1 LLNLQSL
8 QRWGVPS
15 LSLLVALISWA
26 TFSVSQPAWLSAAQE
41 LSTDWAWRLLAKTQD
56 ERRVILVDI
65 DERSL
70 QEIGPWPW
78 PRETQAKLLDKLG
91 EQGVSLL
98 AIDVVFTSGQS
109 GDDVLSKALSQHRP
123 VLAQAFAM
131 PQQGGQ
137 TKVGQLA
144 GALDWPSCPAP
155 FSEASGFLANHEGLI
170 KPMKPPLLAGH
181 ITPRL
186 SQDGVVRQQPAVLC
200 FQEKAYPALGIA
212 AASEGAQIASWS
224 LQRGKAWTDAPWLL
238 TSSSGAFQA
247 VPLSKDGDIRVPW
260 WSQPSSFVS
269 VPAADLLSGK
279 VPKGLF
285 GNAWALLG
293 SSAFG
298 LNDTIATPFASAAA
312 GMLVH
317 AQVLTGMIDGRVPF
331 TPIGSQSMQAAAALL
346 GFLLLVMLS
355 TLSKRQAK
363 TSATKPTN
371 SSGTISVIAPFP
383 IQLFPLLGLCWAVAL
398 WALHLGLLQTQGWV
412 VGWLL
417 PALTVFIASLTWGIL
432 EHTKS
437 RIDRERLYTHLSSY
451 LPAPVAAA
459 LALQPPSSAI
469 KASTRMVSVMFADIR
484 NFSAYCEARPPQE
497 AAAVLHAF
505 FSTATRVV
513 EDNDGVIE
521 AFQGDAVLA
530 VWYGEEYES
539 GQNPIGA
546 SFSKKQSSFNGLSNL
561 SNYGAQRAMK
571 AAAELYA
578 AMQGSLPDPAPA
590 GLEPLALGLGLEC
603 GPAMAGSFG
612 LASRRTH
619 MVLGRTV
626 TIASRL
632 VEMTADLA
640 HPILVGEG
648 LAAQIAGDGLQSMG
662 TFLLDGLR
670 VPHHVYAYRLAQTI
684 AKHSTDLSSTVGSV
698 VHIRAGACD

>member
-1 LLNLQSL
+1 M
-8 QRWGVPS
+8 QRWGVAA
-15 LSLLVALISWA
+15 LSLLVALISWSVL
-26 TFSVSQPAWLSAAQE
+26 SVSQPSWLSSAQE
-41 LSTDWAWRLLAKTQD
+41 LSTDWAWRLLAKSQD

-78 PRETQAKLLDKLG
+78 PRETQAKLLDKLA
-91 EQGVSLL
+91 EQGASLQTL
-98 AIDVVFTSGQS
+98 DVVFTAGQP
-109 GDDVLSKALSQHRP
+109 GDDLLSAAFNKHRP
-123 VLAQAFAM
+123 VLAQAFAL

-137 TKVGQLA
+137 TKVGQLT

-155 FSEASGFLANHEGLI
+155 FSEASGFLANYDGLL
-170 KPMKPPLLAGH
+170 KPVTPPVLAGH

-186 SQDGVVRQQPAVLC
+186 SQDGVVRHQPAVLC
-200 FQEKAYPALGIA
+200 YQDKAYPALGIA
-212 AASEGAQIASWS
+212 AASQGAQIASWS
-224 LQRGKAWTDAPWLL
+224 LQRGKSWSDPPWLM

-247 VPLSKDGDIRVPW
+247 VPLGKEGDIRVPW
-260 WSQPSSFVS
+260 WSQPDSFVS
-269 VPAADLLSGK
+269 VSAADLLSGR
-279 VPKGLF
+279 VPKGLLT
-285 GNAWALLG
+285 NAWALVG

-331 TPIGSQSMQAAAALL
+331 TPVGTLALQALVALS
-346 GFLLLVMLS
+346 GFLLLLALS
-355 TLSKRQAK
+355 YLSQRQAK
-363 TSATKPTN
+363 SSATMLGN
-371 SSGTISVIAPFP
+371 LNIAPFP
-383 IQLFPLLGLCWAVAL
+383 VQVFPLLGLAWAIAL
-398 WALHLGLLQTQGWV
+398 WALHLLLLQNQGWV

-417 PALTVFIASLTWGIL
+417 PALTVFVASLVWGIL

-437 RIDRERLYTHLSSY
+437 RIDRDRLYSHLSSY

-505 FSTATRVV
+505 FSTATRVIEV
-513 EDNDGVIE
+513 NGGVIE

-530 VWYGEEYES
+530 VWYGEEYAGDPYKENNS
-539 GQNPIGA
+539 SQNNLYAEQGK
-546 SFSKKQSSFNGLSNL
+546 SK
-561 SNYGAQRAMK
+561 GAQRSMK

-590 GLEPLALGLGLEC
+590 GLEPLALGVGLES

-619 MVLGRTV
+619 MVMGRTV

-648 LAAQIAGDGLQSMG
+648 LAAQLAGEGLESMG

-670 VPHHVYAYRLAQTI
+670 VPHHVYAYKLLDA
-684 AKHSTDLSSTVGSV
+684 ASV
-698 VHIRAGACD
+698 S

>member
-1 LLNLQSL
+1 M
-8 QRWGVPS
+8 QRWGVAA
-15 LSLLVALISWA
+15 LSLMIALISW
-26 TFSVSQPAWLSAAQE
+26 TVLSVAQPAWLGAAQE
-41 LSTDWAWRLLAKTQD
+41 LSTDWAWRLLAKSQD

-70 QEIGPWPW
+70 LEIGPWPW
-78 PRETQAKLLDKLG
+78 PRATQAKLLDKLA
-91 EQGVSLL
+91 EQGVSLQ
-98 AIDVVFTSGQS
+98 AVDIVFTVGQT
-109 GDDVLSKALSQHRP
+109 GDDVLAKALSQHHP
-123 VLAQAFAM
+123 VLAQAFAL

-137 TKVGQLA
+137 TKVGLLS

-155 FSEASGFLANHEGLI
+155 FSEASGFLANHDGLI
-170 KPMKPPLLAGH
+170 KQITPQVLVGH

-186 SQDGVVRQQPAVLC
+186 SQDGVVRHQPAVLC
-200 FQEKAYPALGIA
+200 FQDKAYPALGIA
-212 AASEGAQIASWS
+212 AASQGAQIAAWS
-224 LQRGKAWTDAPWLL
+224 LQRGKAWSDAPWLF

-247 VPLSKDGDIRVPW
+247 VPLGKEGDIRVPW
-260 WSQPSSFVS
+260 WSQPDSFVS
-269 VPAADLLSGK
+269 VSAADLLSGK
-279 VPKGLF
+279 VPKGLLI
-285 GNAWALLG
+285 NAWALVG

-317 AQVLTGMIDGRVPF
+317 AQMLTGMIDGRVPF
-331 TPIGSQSMQAAAALL
+331 APLGSQALQAVGALA
-346 GFLLLVMLS
+346 GFLLLVVLS
-355 TLSKRQAK
+355 LVAHRKSNVT
-363 TSATKPTN
+363 
-371 SSGTISVIAPFP
+371 APFP
-383 IQLFPLLGLCWAVAL
+383 VQLFPLLGLGWAVAL
-398 WALHLGLLQTQGWV
+398 WALHLALLQSQSWV

-417 PALTVFIASLTWGIL
+417 PALTVFVASLAWGIL

-437 RIDRERLYTHLSSY
+437 RIDRDRLYSHLSSY

-484 NFSAYCEARPPQE
+484 NFSAYCEARPPKE

-513 EDNDGVIE
+513 EANGGVIE

-530 VWYGEEYES
+530 VWYGEEYDA
-539 GQNPIGA
+539 GQEAPGA
-546 SFSKKQSSFNGLSNL
+546 TNGKQSGSPNGLSGL
-561 SNYGAQRAMK
+561 SSIGAQRSMK
-571 AAAELYA
+571 AAAELYM
-578 AMQGSLPDPAPA
+578 AMQGSLPDTAPA
-590 GLEPLALGLGLEC
+590 GIELLALGVGLEC

-619 MVLGRTV
+619 MVMGRTV

-648 LAAQIAGDGLQSMG
+648 LAAQLAGERLQSMG

-670 VPHHVYAYRLAQTI
+670 VPHHVYAY
-684 AKHSTDLSSTVGSV
+684 KLSHINEKLSAASKSSAGSV
-698 VHIRAGACD
+698 VQIRAGGSD

>member
-1 LLNLQSL
+1 M
-8 QRWGVPS
+8 QRWGVAA
-15 LSLLVALISWA
+15 LSLLVALLSWA
-26 TFSVSQPAWLSAAQE
+26 ALSVSQPAWLDAAQE
-41 LSTDWAWRLLAKTQD
+41 LSTDWAWRLLANSQD
-56 ERRVILVDI
+56 ERRVILIDI

-70 QEIGPWPW
+70 QEVGPWPW
-78 PRETQAKLLDKLG
+78 PRETQAKLLDKLA
-91 EQGVSLL
+91 EHGVSLQ
-98 AIDVVFTSGQS
+98 AIDFLFTAGQQ
-109 GDDVLSKALSQHRP
+109 GDDVLLKAFGQYRP
-123 VLAQAFAM
+123 VLAQAFAL

-137 TKVGQLA
+137 TKVGQLS
-144 GALDWPSCPAP
+144 GAFDWPSCPAP

-170 KPMKPPLLAGH
+170 KPVKPPVLVGH

-186 SQDGVVRQQPAVLC
+186 SQDGVVRHQPAVLC
-200 FQEKAYPALGIA
+200 FQDNAYPALGIA

-224 LQRGKAWTDAPWLL
+224 LQRGKAWSDAPWLL
-238 TSSSGAFQA
+238 ISSSGAFQA
-247 VPLSKDGDIRVPW
+247 VPLGKEGDIRVPW
-260 WSQPSSFVS
+260 WSQPDSFVS
-269 VPAADLLSGK
+269 VSAADLLSGK
-279 VPKGLF
+279 VPKGLLSK
-285 GNAWALLG
+285 AWALVG

-317 AQVLTGMIDGRVPF
+317 AQVLTGIIDGRVPF
-331 TPIGSQSMQAAAALL
+331 TPLGSLALQAVAALM
-346 GFLLLVMLS
+346 GFLLLVVLS
-355 TLSKRQAK
+355 SLVQRKSDAK
-363 TSATKPTN
+363 
-371 SSGTISVIAPFP
+371 APFP
-383 IQLFPLLGLCWAVAL
+383 VQFFPLIGLGWAVAL
-398 WALHLGLLQTQGWV
+398 WALHLALLQSQGWV

-417 PALTVFIASLTWGIL
+417 PAITVFVASLAWGIL

-437 RIDRERLYTHLSSY
+437 RIDRDRLYTHLSSY

-505 FSTATRVV
+505 FSIATRVV
-513 EDNDGVIE
+513 EANNGVIE

-530 VWYGEEYES
+530 VWYGEDYEVVQETQGILS
-539 GQNPIGA
+539 E
-546 SFSKKQSSFNGLSNL
+546 KQSGIQSGLNGFS
-561 SNYGAQRAMK
+561 SKGAQRSMK
-571 AAAELYA
+571 AASELYL

-590 GLEPLALGLGLEC
+590 GLEPLALGVGLEC

-619 MVLGRTV
+619 MVMGRTV

-648 LAAQIAGDGLQSMG
+648 LAAQLAGEGLQSMG

-670 VPHHVYAYRLAQTI
+670 VPHHVYAYKLGHINEKLLA
-684 AKHSTDLSSTVGSV
+684 ASSSSAGSV
-698 VHIRAGACD
+698 VHIRAGGSD

>member
-1 LLNLQSL
+1 M
-8 QRWGVPS
+8 QRWGVAA

-26 TFSVSQPAWLSAAQE
+26 VLSVAQPTWLGAAQE
-41 LSTDWAWRLLAKTQD
+41 LSTDWAWRLLAKSQD

-78 PRETQAKLLDKLG
+78 PRETQAKLLDKLA
-91 EQGVSLL
+91 EQGVSLQAL
-98 AIDVVFTSGQS
+98 DIVFTAGQA
-109 GDDVLSKALSQHRP
+109 GDDVLAKALSQHRP
-123 VLAQAFAM
+123 VLAQAFAL

-137 TKVGQLA
+137 TKVGQLS

-155 FSEASGFLANHEGLI
+155 FSEASGFLANHDGLI
-170 KPMKPPLLAGH
+170 KQITPQVLVGH

-186 SQDGVVRQQPAVLC
+186 SQDGVVRHQPAVLC
-200 FQEKAYPALGIA
+200 FQDKAYPALGIA

-224 LQRGKAWTDAPWLL
+224 LQRGKAWSDAPWFL
-238 TSSSGAFQA
+238 TSSTGAFQA
-247 VPLSKDGDIRVPW
+247 VPLGKEGDVRVPW
-260 WSQPSSFVS
+260 WSQPDSFVS
-269 VPAADLLSGK
+269 VSAADLLSGK
-279 VPKGLF
+279 VPKGLLS
-285 GNAWALLG
+285 NAWALVG

-331 TPIGSQSMQAAAALL
+331 TPLGSQALQGVAALS
-346 GFLLLVMLS
+346 GFLLLLALS
-355 TLSKRQAK
+355 TLAKRQ
-363 TSATKPTN
+363 TN
-371 SSGTISVIAPFP
+371 AAAPFP
-383 IQLFPLLGLCWAVAL
+383 VQLFPLLGLGWAVAL
-398 WALHLGLLQTQGWV
+398 WALHLALLQSQGWV

-417 PALTVFIASLTWGIL
+417 PAITVCIASLTWGIL

-437 RIDRERLYTHLSSY
+437 RIDRDRLYTHLSSY

-513 EDNDGVIE
+513 EANGGVIE

-530 VWYGEEYES
+530 VWYGEAYEAS
-539 GQNPIGA
+539 TEAGQATKDSSQA
-546 SFSKKQSSFNGLSNL
+546 SQGSNLNGLS
-561 SNYGAQRAMK
+561 SKGAQRSMK
-571 AAAELYA
+571 AAAELYL

-590 GLEPLALGLGLEC
+590 GLEPLALGVGLEC

-619 MVLGRTV
+619 MVMGRTV

-648 LAAQIAGDGLQSMG
+648 LAAQLAGEGLQSMG

-670 VPHHVYAYRLAQTI
+670 VPHHVYAY
-684 AKHSTDLSSTVGSV
+684 KLSHINEKLSAAALPGTGSV
-698 VHIRAGACD
+698 VHIRAGGSD

>member
-1 LLNLQSL
+1 M
-8 QRWGVPS
+8 QRWGVAA

-26 TFSVSQPAWLSAAQE
+26 ALSVPQAAWLSAAQE
-41 LSTDWAWRLLAKTQD
+41 LSTDWAWRLLAKSQD

-78 PRETQAKLLDKLG
+78 PRETQAKLLDELA
-91 EQGVSLL
+91 EQGVSLQ
-98 AIDVVFTSGQS
+98 AIDVVFTAGQQ
-109 GDDVLSKALSQHRP
+109 GDDVLLKAFGQYRL
-123 VLAQAFAM
+123 VLAQAFAL

-137 TKVGQLA
+137 TKVGQLS
-144 GALDWPSCPAP
+144 GAFDWPSCPAP

-170 KPMKPPLLAGH
+170 KPVKPPVLVGH

-186 SQDGVVRQQPAVLC
+186 SQDGVVRHQPAVLC
-200 FQEKAYPALGIA
+200 FQDKAYPALGIA
-212 AASEGAQIASWS
+212 AASQGAQIASWS
-224 LQRGKAWTDAPWLL
+224 LQRGKSWSDAPWLL

-247 VPLSKDGDIRVPW
+247 VPLGKEGDIRVPW
-260 WSQPSSFVS
+260 WSQPDSFVS
-269 VPAADLLSGK
+269 VSAVDLLSGK
-279 VPKGLF
+279 VPKGLLI
-285 GNAWALLG
+285 NAWALVG

-331 TPIGSQSMQAAAALL
+331 TPLGSLALQVVATL
-346 GFLLLVMLS
+346 MGLLQLVVLS
-355 TLSKRQAK
+355 SLAQRKSN
-363 TSATKPTN
+363 AT
-371 SSGTISVIAPFP
+371 APFP
-383 IQLFPLLGLCWAVAL
+383 VQLFPLLGLGWAVTL
-398 WALHLGLLQTQGWV
+398 WALHLALLQSQGWV

-417 PALTVFIASLTWGIL
+417 PAITVFVASLAWGIL

-437 RIDRERLYTHLSSY
+437 RIDRDRLYTHLSSY

-513 EDNDGVIE
+513 EANGGVIE

-530 VWYGEEYES
+530 VWYGEEYEAVQETQGKSS
-539 GQNPIGA
+539 GKLSGSQSGLNG
-546 SFSKKQSSFNGLSNL
+546 FNSK
-561 SNYGAQRAMK
+561 GAQRSVK
-571 AAAELYA
+571 AASELYL

-590 GLEPLALGLGLEC
+590 GLEPLALGVGLEC

-619 MVLGRTV
+619 MVMGRTV

-648 LAAQIAGDGLQSMG
+648 LAAQLAGEGLQSMG

-670 VPHHVYAYRLAQTI
+670 VPHHVYAYRLFDAP
-684 AKHSTDLSSTVGSV
+684 SSL
-698 VHIRAGACD
+698 

>member
-1 LLNLQSL
+1 M
-8 QRWGVPS
+8 QRWGVAA

-26 TFSVSQPAWLSAAQE
+26 ILSVAQPAWLSAAQE
-41 LSTDWAWRLLAKTQD
+41 LSTDWAWRLLAKSQD

-78 PRETQAKLLDKLG
+78 PRDTQAKLLDKLA
-91 EQGVSLL
+91 EQGASLQAL
-98 AIDVVFTSGQS
+98 DIVFTASQA
-109 GDDVLSKALSQHRP
+109 GDDSLSQALNKHRP
-123 VLAQAFAM
+123 VMAQAFAL

-137 TKVGQLA
+137 TQVGQLT
-144 GALDWPSCPAP
+144 GFLDWPSCPAP
-155 FSEASGFLANHEGLI
+155 FSEASGFLANSAGLLQNI
-170 KPMKPPLLAGH
+170 KPPILAGH

-186 SQDGVVRQQPAVLC
+186 SQDGVVRHQPAVLC
-200 FQEKAYPALGIA
+200 FQDKAYPALGIA
-212 AASEGAQIASWS
+212 AAGQGAQISNWS
-224 LQRGKAWTDAPWLL
+224 LQRGRAWTDAPWLIG
-238 TSSSGAFQA
+238 SASGAFQP
-247 VPLSKDGDIRVPW
+247 VPLSKEGDIRVPW
-260 WSQPSSFVS
+260 WSQPDSFVS
-269 VPAADLLSGK
+269 VSAADLLSGK
-279 VPKGLF
+279 VPKGLLN
-285 GNAWALLG
+285 NAWALVG

-331 TPIGSQSMQAAAALL
+331 TPMGASTLQAAAALL
-346 GFLLLVMLS
+346 GLALLVALS
-355 TLSKRQAK
+355 SISQFQKSQLQNSKFKNSQSNK
-363 TSATKPTN
+363 SGSTVAT
-371 SSGTISVIAPFP
+371 PFP
-383 IQLFPLLGLCWAVAL
+383 VQLFPVLGAAWAVAL
-398 WALHLGLLQTQGWV
+398 WLAHLALLQSQGWV

-417 PALTVFIASLTWGIL
+417 PALTVFLASLAWGIL

-437 RIDRERLYTHLSSY
+437 RIDRDRLYTHLSSY

-469 KASTRMVSVMFADIR
+469 RASTRMVSVMFADIR

-513 EDNDGVIE
+513 EANGGVIE

-530 VWYGEEYES
+530 VWYGQE
-539 GQNPIGA
+539 
-546 SFSKKQSSFNGLSNL
+546 FS
-561 SNYGAQRAMK
+561 GAQDVNGNKNGTDIDSLGSQGAKRSMK
-571 AAAELYA
+571 AAAELYM
-578 AMQGSLPDPAPA
+578 AMQGSLPDPAPE
-590 GLEPLALGLGLEC
+590 GLEPLALGVGLEC

-619 MVLGRTV
+619 MVMGRTV

-648 LAAQIAGDGLQSMG
+648 LAAQLAGEGLSSMG

-670 VPHHVYAYRLAQTI
+670 VPHHVYAYKLLGPV
-684 AKHSTDLSSTVGSV
+684 S
-698 VHIRAGACD
+698 AGE